1 MLDDRQKD
9 AIGHTTVLVI
19 TIAVLVLGLVGNIIK
34 QKLPKDPQ

>member
-19 TIAVLVLGLVGNIIK
+19 TLVVLGLGAIGNIIK
-34 QKLPKDPQ
+34 QNLPKD